1 MRHKA
6 IRDGTLGN
14 TNTEKMDQ
22 HELIKKTEK
31 MEKKE
36 NWKEMVNWKSRNENF
51 SRVRNY
57 L

>member
-31 MEKKE
+31 TEKKE